1 MSFDAEQLYGLL
13 PAVHRVRDA
22 EAGGPLR
29 ELIALLADQVAVIEE
44 NLEQLYDNH
53 FVETAAPWA
62 LPYLGDLLGIR
73 GLPAGSLA
81 VSARAEVGHTV
92 AYRRRKG
99 TATML
104 EQLARDV
111 TGWPARAVEFFE
123 RLAATQ
129 HLNHLRPHCQSFAS
143 LRDTEALEWVGTA
156 FEPLMR
162 TVEVRR
168 IGSGRGR
175 WNIPNVGLSLWRLR
189 AYAHTG
195 SPLVPV
201 AILREDE
208 DDPLAGRRFRFHP
221 LGLDAPLFS
230 RPETET
236 EVTHLAEPFNVPLP
250 ITLRRLAGPPP
261 LFQAAET
268 LYGIGRSIV
277 IERYDNEAKAYRV
290 VPAEQVIICDLS
302 DAEDGAGPRVW
313 NHERNFLDASHA
325 REVALDPRLGRLV
338 CGTPPDADRP
348 PRATFHLGF
357 SFDLGGGEYA
367 RAQSFDAMAEPVVL
381 VPGSPISTE
390 TSPSSLTEGLLEL
403 NGKGGSI
410 EMTTSGRFVERQN
423 DRLDLEALGV
433 TKVIRA
439 ADGVC
444 PVVVFP
450 PNEPASG
457 DTDEDEEPTYWNV
470 EVEAGGRVVINGL
483 WLLGLWRVRGDL
495 GTLSL
500 RHCALLPSVTPDP
513 QGHMRAT
520 PGNHWRIEASQ
531 IEVEIEN
538 SILPAIRVAT
548 DGVRLRLRNCIVD
561 AGGEEAFAVS
571 NLDGNGPA
579 GIWRFENCTII
590 GQVAVEVMELAS
602 NCIFL
607 SDSVHVERRQEGC
620 VRFSWFPPDSRV
632 PRRYR
637 CLPDEKTGP
646 GLRPV
651 FTSLRFG
658 HPAYGQLARGCPA
671 EVRIGADD
679 GAEMGAF
686 HDLFQPQ
693 REAHLLARLSESLRL
708 GLEAGVFHE
717 T

>member
-1 MSFDAEQLYGLL
+1 MSFDAEHIYGLL

-29 ELIALLADQVAVIEE
+29 ELIGLLADQVAVLEE

-81 VSARAEVGHTV
+81 VSPRAEIGHTM

-129 HLNHLRPHCQSFAS
+129 HPNHLRPHCQSFAS
-143 LRDTEALEWVGTA
+143 LRDAAALEWVGTA

-175 WNIPNVGLSLWRLR
+175 WNIPNVGLFLWRLR
-189 AYAHTG
+189 AYAHTA

-201 AILREDE
+201 PPYEG
-208 DDPLAGRRFRFHP
+208 DPPTSRRFRFHP

-236 EVTHLAEPFNVPLP
+236 EVTHLAEPINVPLP
-250 ITLRRLAGPPP
+250 ITIRRLAGPPP
-261 LFQAAET
+261 QFQASET
-268 LYGIGRSIV
+268 LYGVGRSIV
-277 IERYDNEAKAYRV
+277 IERFEGGQYRPV
-290 VPAEQVIICDLS
+290 SAEQVIICDLS
-302 DAEDGAGPRVW
+302 DARDNTGAEVW
-313 NHERNFLDASHA
+313 NHEAAFQGA
-325 REVALDPRLGRLV
+325 RAHEVALDPRLGRV
-338 CGTPPDADRP
+338 VFGTPPDPAHP

-357 SFDLGGGEYA
+357 SFDLGGGEYG
-367 RAQSFDAMAEPVVL
+367 RAQSFDAGAEPVVL
-381 VPGSPISTE
+381 VPGSPGSVGISR
-390 TSPSSLTEGLLEL
+390 SSITEGLLEL
-403 NGKGGSI
+403 DKTGGSI
-410 EMTTSGRFVERQN
+410 EMTTSERFVERQD
-423 DRLDLEALGV
+423 DRLDLEARGV
-433 TKVIRA
+433 TKAIRA

-470 EVEAGGRVVINGL
+470 EGNAGGRVVMNGL
-483 WLLGLWRVRGDL
+483 WLLGLWRVRGNL
-495 GTLSL
+495 GSLSL
-500 RHCALLPSVTPDP
+500 RHCTVLPAVAPDP
-513 QGHMRAT
+513 QGTLRAA
-520 PGNHWRIEASQ
+520 PGNHWCIEASQ

-538 SILPAIRVAT
+538 SILPAIRVGA
-548 DGVRLRLRNCIVD
+548 DGVRVRLRNCIVD
-561 AGGEEAFAVS
+561 AGDEGTFAIS
-571 NLDGNGPA
+571 NLSRTGPA
-579 GIWRFENCTII
+579 GTWRFENCTII

-607 SDSVHVERRQEGC
+607 GDSVHAERRQEGC
-620 VRFSWFPPDSRV
+620 VRFSWLPPDSRV

-637 CLPDEKTGP
+637 CLPDEKTGS
-646 GLRPV
+646 GLRPA
-651 FTSLRFG
+651 FTSLQFG
-658 HPAYGQLARGCPA
+658 HPAYAQLGRSCPI
-671 EVRIGADD
+671 EIRTGADD
-679 GAEMGAF
+679 GAELGAF
-686 HDLFQPQ
+686 HDLYQPQ
-693 REAHLLARLSESLRL
+693 REAHLRARLSESLRL
-708 GLEAGVFHE
+708 GLEPGVFNE
-717 T
+717 S